1 MHVLWKSTSNLYSL
15 GAMFEIRVEYLQ
27 AVVNEINIIYGSVEQ
42 YAEQGIGFTKDKLEE
57 RENLRERV

>member
-1 MHVLWKSTSNLYSL
+1 ML
-15 GAMFEIRVEYLQ
+15 EIRVEYLH

-57 RENLRERV
+57 RENFRERV